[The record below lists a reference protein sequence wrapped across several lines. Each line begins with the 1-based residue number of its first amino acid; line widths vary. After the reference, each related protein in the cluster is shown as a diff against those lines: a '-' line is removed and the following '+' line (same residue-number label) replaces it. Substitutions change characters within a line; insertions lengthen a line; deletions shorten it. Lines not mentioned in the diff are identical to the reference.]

1 NPVELGLEAKRKVNG
16 MRTEPGACRWS
27 KRTGGSE
34 KKELPKR
41 HARSVSETFFS
52 AVFLRAKN
60 VNNAR
65 IFYIYN
71 FKEFLLGNYFYIHY
85 FRFVTHAPEQSP
97 VLD

>member
-1 NPVELGLEAKRKVNG
+1 MSLGSQPRSLRQLLLERTFRNPVELGLEAKRKVNG

-34 KKELPKR
+34 KKELPER

-60 VNNAR
+60 YFVNNAGNSY
-65 IFYIYN
+65 ILFYI
-71 FKEFLLGNYFYIHY
+71 
-85 FRFVTHAPEQSP
+85 
-97 VLD
+97 